1 MNAACM
7 VVRPSGER
15 EAIRLA
21 MQRLWLTGRVY
32 PVGAHLVV
40 KHEFVSSE
48 LEPLEV
54 VYSFMLPRDA
64 ALRRFR
70 VEGENFRVDSEL
82 RTKDQ
87 ARKAYEDG
95 MAQGSLSTLAEQF
108 EDGVVKRRNSS
119 AS

>member
-1 MNAACM
+1 M

-48 LEPLEV
+48 REPLEE

-64 ALRRFR
+64 AMRRFR
-70 VEGENFRVDSEL
+70 VEGEHFRADSAL
-82 RTKDQ
+82 RPKAE
-87 ARKAYEDG
+87 ARAADEEG
-95 MAQGSLSTLAEQF
+95 MAQGALSTVAEKF
-108 EDGVVKRRNSS
+108 KDDGANLSLGNLL
-119 AS
+119 

>member
-1 MNAACM
+1 M

-48 LEPLEV
+48 REPLEV

-64 ALRRFR
+64 AMRRFR
-70 VEGENFRVDSEL
+70 VEGEHFRLDSRL
-82 RTKDQ
+82 RPKAEAREADQ
-87 ARKAYEDG
+87 EG
-95 MAQGSLSTLAEQF
+95 MAPGSLSTLAQQVQ
-108 EDGVVKRRNSS
+108 DGDGNLSLRKLQ
-119 AS
+119 